1 MMTLRP
7 LLLDSRDGEWG
18 KGEPGPDRV
27 GMRVIRGTDFESV
40 RQGQVEGVPTR
51 FLERRHADRKRLQP
65 WDIILETAGG
75 SPDRPTGRTMLVTP
89 RTIELLGEDITCA
102 SFARFLRI
110 DPTQAD
116 PAYLFWLLQHHYGC
130 RDLLAFHTQHTG
142 VARFQFTTF
151 SNSFEFDL
159 PPLETQRRIA
169 GILGAYDDLIEV
181 NRRRIAVLEEMA
193 RGLFTEWFTR
203 LRFPGHEDV
212 AIEDTP
218 EGPLPAGWV
227 IATLGELCSGK
238 SGIQTGPFGS
248 QLHQEDYAD
257 EGVPVV
263 MPKNIINLRIETD
276 GIARIPPAIAN
287 SLGRHLMVEGDVVYG
302 RRGDIGR
309 RALISRAEAGFFCGT
324 GCLRL
329 RPDTNKTAPRYL
341 FMALGT
347 PETEGAIKAR
357 ATGATMPN
365 LNMGV
370 MQDVPVLNPPVA
382 MQRKFD
388 AKIGPIQ
395 ESITNLVSSNA
406 ILAAARDLLLQ
417 RLISGQLSVA
427 QAERELKAA

>member
-1 MMTLRP
+1 MNAILTP
-7 LLLDSRDGEWG
+7 LEDVCISINSGGTPSRQQASYWDGGTIPWIKTGELNDWKVQSIGEKISEEGLKNSSAKIYAPGTVLIAMYGDG
-18 KGEPGPDRV
+18 KTITTMGIVDKPSATNQACCALVADPRICDPLYL
-27 GMRVIRGTDFESV
+27 FYA
-40 RQGQVEGVPTR
+40 
-51 FLERRHADRKRLQP
+51 LKERRSGLLNLVVAGAQRNLSVGTIKKFP
-65 WDIILETAGG
+65 ILLH
-75 SPDRPTGRTMLVTP
+75 P
-89 RTIELLGEDITCA
+89 
-102 SFARFLRI
+102 
-110 DPTQAD
+110 
-116 PAYLFWLLQHHYGC
+116 Y
-130 RDLLAFHTQHTG
+130 
-142 VARFQFTTF
+142 
-151 SNSFEFDL
+151 
-159 PPLETQRRIA
+159 ETQRRIA
-169 GILGAYDDLIEV
+169 GILGAYDDLIEA

-212 AIEDTP
+212 AMEDTP

-227 IATLGELCSGK
+227 IATLGELCPGK

-263 MPKNIINLRIETD
+263 MPKNIIGLRIETD

-329 RPDTNKTAPRYL
+329 RPDKNKTVPRYL

-365 LNMGV
+365 LNVGV

-388 AKIGPIQ
+388 AIIGPIQ
-395 ESITNLVSSNA
+395 ETITNLVSSNA
-406 ILAAARDLLLQ
+406 NLAAARDLLLP

-427 QAERELKAA
+427 QTKRELETA